1 MCYNF
6 FRKEKT
12 LLIGMFHTIMRSI
25 HYSRNRVGY
34 GFARIISLI
43 SYYYFID
50 FIYTLLASPRRL
62 KACGDI
68 FHRFHTIMKSMK
80 YHLVLWLMP
89 YYRGAASVT
98 GLQVMVSKSGVGYGF
113 ISHVFVRGCRLR
125 VLGQWSR
132 KVACN
137 AIS

>member
-34 GFARIISLI
+34 GLTRAISSI

-50 FIYTLLASPRRL
+50 VIYVLPARPRRS
-62 KACGDI
+62 KACEDI

-89 YYRGAASVT
+89 YPRGAVPVT
-98 GLQVMVSKSGVGYGF
+98 GFLVMVSKSGVGYGF
-113 ISHVFVRGCRLR
+113 MSNVFARRCRLG
-125 VLGQWSR
+125 VFE
-132 KVACN
+132 
-137 AIS
+137 